1 VNADKINTHHLPP
14 EEQLIVGLRHW
25 TEFAGA
31 CAEQDRRAID
41 AYQQLQCG
49 LDHIE
54 RGLRALSLLAEEADA

>member
-1 VNADKINTHHLPP
+1 MTQNLPP
-14 EEQLIVGLRHW
+14 EEQLIVGLRCW
-25 TEFAGA
+25 VEFAGA

-54 RGLRALSLLAEEADA
+54 RGLRALSALAEDAA